1 MRNAR
6 TSSRRT
12 LATVAQ
18 ERGTANDS
26 LPLARRRSAMA
37 TFISLVRYTDQG
49 IRNIKESPSR
59 LDAAKKAFQA
69 AGGELKEFYLAMGKF
84 DIVIVSE
91 APDDEAAARVSLALG
106 SLGNVR
112 TQTMRVF
119 PEGEFRKIVGSLK

>member
-1 MRNAR
+1 
-6 TSSRRT
+6 
-12 LATVAQ
+12 
-18 ERGTANDS
+18 
-26 LPLARRRSAMA
+26 MA

-49 IRNIKESPSR
+49 IRNIKESPTR